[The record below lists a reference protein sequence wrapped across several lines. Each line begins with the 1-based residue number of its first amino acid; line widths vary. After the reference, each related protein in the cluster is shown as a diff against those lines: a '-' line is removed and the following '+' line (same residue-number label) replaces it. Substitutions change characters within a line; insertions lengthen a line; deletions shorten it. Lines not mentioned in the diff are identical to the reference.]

1 VNRRLLVFGGA
12 GFVGGNLSALAL
24 RDGWEV
30 HVADA
35 AVRDALPGARWHRI
49 DITDGPTVA
58 ALVGSV
64 EPAAVVDLAAVA
76 DIDRAERER
85 DLARAVNADAARAV
99 AAASAAAGAS
109 FVYFSS
115 DAVFAGTAYR
125 YVEEDAPDPV
135 NWYGQTKADGER
147 LVREVHPR
155 AAVVRISLVLGFPV
169 TSGNSFIA
177 SLEKKLAAGAAVP
190 CPVHEI
196 RTPIDVLTLSAAV
209 LELCRTG
216 FAGTLH
222 LGSTDSVD
230 RFTLTRRAAVLMGFD
245 ASLVTAQ
252 QPGMVQQPEPVGS
265 PAGAAQHARAARH
278 RRGVISVE
286 KARRLLSTPM
296 RDWETSLR
304 RAVEGRPG
312 NGR

>member
-1 VNRRLLVFGGA
+1 
-12 GFVGGNLSALAL
+12 
-24 RDGWEV
+24 
-30 HVADA
+30 
-35 AVRDALPGARWHRI
+35 
-49 DITDGPTVA
+49 
-58 ALVGSV
+58 
-64 EPAAVVDLAAVA
+64 
-76 DIDRAERER
+76 
-85 DLARAVNADAARAV
+85 
-99 AAASAAAGAS
+99 
-109 FVYFSS
+109 
-115 DAVFAGTAYR
+115 
-125 YVEEDAPDPV
+125 
-135 NWYGQTKADGER
+135 
-147 LVREVHPR
+147 
-155 AAVVRISLVLGFPV
+155 
-169 TSGNSFIA
+169 
-177 SLEKKLAAGAAVP
+177 
-190 CPVHEI
+190 
-196 RTPIDVLTLSAAV
+196 VLTLSAAV

-278 RRGVISVE
+278 RRGVLSVE

-296 RDWETSLR
+296 RDWETSVR